1 MDEKVKDKVKDKTS
15 EVLLR
20 VSNIDVLHGAFQAL
34 WDVTLEVYNEEII
47 ALIGANGSGK
57 STLLDAVSGFLHPAH
72 GRIYYAGI
80 DITNAKPYQIV
91 DMGIAHV
98 PEGRRIFPEMSVLNN
113 LIIGSYNKRAK
124 AKRDENLQKIYELF
138 PILRLRKNQHAKN
151 LSGGEQQMLAIGR
164 GLMASPRIILLDEI
178 SLGLAPIVLNDL
190 YNTLHQI
197 RARGITIL
205 FVEQNVK
212 RSLME
217 ADRAYVMEAGH
228 IVLSGTVEDLKQESE
243 IKKAYFGV

>member
-1 MDEKVKDKVKDKTS
+1 MDEKVKDKDTNITS
-15 EVLLR
+15 EVLLK

-34 WDVTLEVYNEEII
+34 WDVTLEVKNGEIV

-72 GRIYYAGI
+72 GRIYYAGK

-98 PEGRRIFPEMSVLNN
+98 PEGRRIFPEMSVLSN
-113 LIIGSYNKRAK
+113 LIIGSYNQKAQAK
-124 AKRDENLQKIYELF
+124 KDENLQIIYDLF
-138 PILRLRKNQHAKN
+138 PVLKLRKNQQAKN

-164 GLMASPRIILLDEI
+164 GLMASPQIILLDEI

-190 YNTLHQI
+190 YSALHQI
-197 RARGITIL
+197 RESGITIL
-205 FVEQNVK
+205 FVEQNLR

-217 ADRAYVMEAGH
+217 ADRAYVLEAGH
-228 IVLSGTVEDLKQESE
+228 IVLSGKAADLREESE